1 MISAFSELL
10 MHVLTYC
17 NITVYAMPFFFLE
30 IVIYYKFAF
39 NGRGIVSIEPIINLM
54 NFNNLTKINLG
65 L

>member
-1 MISAFSELL
+1 

-17 NITVYAMPFFFLE
+17 NITVYAMPFFSLE
-30 IVIYYKFAF
+30 IVMYYKFAF
-39 NGRGIVSIEPIINLM
+39 NGRGIVSIEPIINLV